1 MQRGFIQIPFLI
13 AILIGIVVLGGT
25 GYVAYEVGQKSPQNA
40 SEPVAATT
48 TATNNSSATTTDDAD
63 DQLTEFELLKNEVE
77 NLKKTGT
84 PVPIKTALPPAQPVQ
99 TQAQNKN
106 VASVSDYKQQTT
118 AILNG
123 AKDNLV
129 RIQSFSKNS
138 TGFIKKEK
146 DFLQQFANAI
156 PLNTGST
163 LDETYG
169 LLYDY
174 CLSSIKV
181 LSEKQVYFETTA
193 PNILQNEINQ
203 INQTIASIQSDTKPV
218 SFDTMQSFQI
228 TYFST
233 NRFENYLGAIQDA
246 QNSTKEKI
254 SEIDNFIGLVLD
266 KVRAYIDQNTSS
278 YSSPVQYTSPI
289 ITLPSL
295 PQTTRCTI
303 SGDGGVG
310 LQAYVNCTTGSF

>member
-1 MQRGFIQIPFLI
+1 MQRGFIQIPILI
-13 AILIGIVVLGGT
+13 MILIGIATIGGT
-25 GYVAYEVGQKSPQNA
+25 GYVAYEVGKKSPQNA
-40 SEPVAATT
+40 SEPATATSTDIGNLNATT
-48 TATNNSSATTTDDAD
+48 TSNANDPMV
-63 DQLTEFELLKNEVE
+63 EIELLKNEVE
-77 NLKKTGT
+77 NLKKTST
-84 PVPIKTALPPAQPVQ
+84 PTPTKKAQPAIQPVQ
-99 TQAQNKN
+99 TLEQNKN
-106 VASVSDYKQQTT
+106 VAPVSDYKQQTI

-123 AKDNLV
+123 AKDNLL

-193 PNILQNEINQ
+193 PNILQNEMNQ
-203 INQTIASIQSDTKPV
+203 INQTITSIQGDTKPV

-246 QNSTKEKI
+246 QNSTKGKI
-254 SEIDNFIGLVLD
+254 YEIDNFIGYTLD
-266 KVRAYIDQNTSS
+266 KVQAYIDENTSS
-278 YSSPVQYTSPI
+278 YSSAIPYTPPT

-310 LQAYVNCTTGSF
+310 LQAYVSCTTGSF